1 MDEKRK
7 VRGSFR
13 IYLQWPLF
21 LSVLMVLLTAAVGAV
36 SLRAGIIVSFFTLIY
51 IGIALWLYFSRRKG
65 ILGGLIAFSQAYD
78 QSKSKFLEE
87 MLVPYCVAD
96 ITGRILWMNS
106 WG

>member
-36 SLRAGIIVSFFTLIY
+36 SLRAGIIVFIFYSYLYWNSVMAVFFQEK
-51 IGIALWLYFSRRKG
+51 RHP
-65 ILGGLIAFSQAYD
+65 GGTYRVFPGL
-78 QSKSKFLEE
+78 
-87 MLVPYCVAD
+87 
-96 ITGRILWMNS
+96 
-106 WG
+106 

>member
-65 ILGGLIAFSQAYD
+65 ILGDLSRFPRLMTRARASF
-78 QSKSKFLEE
+78 
-87 MLVPYCVAD
+87 
-96 ITGRILWMNS
+96 
-106 WG
+106 

>member
-7 VRGSFR
+7 VRGNFR
-13 IYLQWPLF
+13 IYLQWPIF

-78 QSKSKFLEE
+78 QSKSKFALLCGGYNRPHFVDE
-87 MLVPYCVAD
+87 PGNGSY
-96 ITGRILWMNS
+96 S